1 MLVLLFAN
9 LLLWQQLIS
18 MMPDQFGGMMT
29 FLLKFCV
36 LLSIS
41 EVKYDCLARILVC
54 SNSPGFPKQ
63 DVHGF
68 FQRILFSLF
77 LFRNIYRTQH
87 FIPRCL
93 ALPQEWNVYHQ
104 NSNTY
109 TCKLFSP
116 NSPWIAIQ
124 NGCSCRHS
132 YLNQIF
138 TKVRFEGEKIQKLS
152 DSRASNRLD
161 QFQNERCRS
170 VRKKESRLVIS

>member
-132 YLNQIF
+132 YLHKSKIWRRKNPEI
-138 TKVRFEGEKIQKLS
+138 VRFPRQQQVGPVSEREMPLS
-152 DSRASNRLD
+152 
-161 QFQNERCRS
+161 EE
-170 VRKKESRLVIS
+170 KESPLVIS